1 MTKRLIIIAA
11 FATGIQFFQPHALLA
26 QPSIPAPVQRTSEI
40 TVDEAYAL
48 SRSDVHLE
56 GSGIVTR
63 ILPDDINGSRHQRFI
78 LRLASGRSLLIAHNI
93 NLAPRVEN
101 LKQGDSVTFSGE
113 YEWNAKGGIIHWTH
127 RDPTGRHVGGWLKH
141 QDRMYQ

>member
-1 MTKRLIIIAA
+1 MNKRLILITALA
-11 FATGIQFFQPHALLA
+11 VGIQFVQPHVLLA
-26 QPSIPAPVQRTSEI
+26 QPSIPAPVQRAGEI
-40 TVDEAYAL
+40 TADEAYAL
-48 SRSDVHLE
+48 SRSDVHVE

-63 ILPDDINGSRHQRFI
+63 ILPDDIDGSRHQRFI
-78 LRLASGRSLLIAHNI
+78 LRLPSGRSLLIAHNI

-113 YEWNAKGGIIHWTH
+113 YEWNAKGGIVHWTH
-127 RDPTGRHVGGWLKH
+127 RDPTGRHVGGWLEH